1 METFVRGDIVVIPF
15 PFSDLSHAKRR
26 PACVVRV
33 LDHNELILCQIT
45 SKKPVDSFHVCI
57 KEVDF
62 SQGSLSQTSY
72 VRYHHIF
79 TANEA
84 IVLYK
89 IAKLKLKKTQQIL
102 NELVNLFGM

>member
-15 PFSDLSHAKRR
+15 PFSDLSHAKRK

-33 LDHNELILCQIT
+33 LDHHELILCQIT
-45 SKKPVDSFHVCI
+45 SNKPVDRFHVCI
-57 KEVDF
+57 EEVDF

-79 TANEA
+79 TADAA

-89 IAKLKLKKTQQIL
+89 IAKLKPKKTQQIL
-102 NELVNLFGM
+102 NELANLFGK